1 MISNTEKQKHPNKTT
16 TDEVTFEDYQEC
28 LEYLFRPHC
37 FFLFPEVF
45 LDFMSRHD
53 AVTLAYLIGHSR
65 RSGKERGWYYCKM
78 SLMMKELRISSSS
91 QTRDIAA
98 LVYHDFIETKQVKNV
113 RYIRIKWTTIVPLM
127 KQHMSN
133 RPQWESEG

>member
-1 MISNTEKQKHPNKTT
+1 VSI
-16 TDEVTFEDYQEC
+16 EDYQEC

-53 AVTLAYLIGHSR
+53 AVTLAYLLGHSK

-91 QTRDIAA
+91 QTRDIAS
-98 LVYHDFIETKQVKNV
+98 LVDQGFIQTKMVKNV
-113 RYIRIKWTTIVPLM
+113 RYIRINWDVLVPLM
-127 KQHMSN
+127 KQHMEKDGE
-133 RPQWESEG
+133 WTDA